1 MSNTWR
7 SWAMRLAS
15 VVLLLPLIV
24 LTVGVPLDGREQ
36 WQCAGATIVGA
47 LVLARGK
54 SRRTTITLAL
64 LSVLVSTRYLFWRTT
79 QTLSFGTPLE
89 FLLGSTLYLA
99 EVYAWVILLLGVVQT
114 SWPLTRPVVEIT
126 GAPEAWP
133 MVDVYVPT
141 YNESLAI
148 VRNTVYAAMDMDYP
162 AGRFRVFI
170 LDDGRRPEF
179 RAFAR
184 AAGCGYITRDNNLHA
199 KAGNLNAAMKRTDG
213 ELIAIFDCDHV
224 PTRAFLQLTVGWFQ
238 KDQRLA
244 LLQTPHYFYSPDPIQ
259 RNLGTVK
266 DMPGEGELFYG
277 PVQEGNDLWNATFF
291 CGSCAIIRRA
301 ALEET
306 NGFAGETVTED
317 AHTALKLQRTG
328 WNTAYINAR
337 LSAGLATERLVVHI
351 GQRVRWARGMTQ
363 ILRIDNP
370 LTGPGL
376 KWQQRL
382 CYLNAM
388 LHFQFPLPR
397 IVFLTSPLAYLLF
410 GQNIIHASAGQI
422 FAYALPHLFCS
433 SAASKRMHRGDRR
446 PFWGE
451 VYETILAFHLVKPTV
466 MTWFQPRKG
475 KFNVTDKGDLL
486 DQTFFD
492 WAIVRPHLICIAL
505 IVGSVLLGFAKLL
518 LFPQMFNIQLD
529 SLVLNTAWATF
540 SLIILLAAVSVARE
554 SRQTRTDIRIP
565 AELPVMIYLASGHV
579 VAGTTINISMGGA
592 AVTLPRE
599 MPVRDL
605 KVTHIT
611 LAMGDE
617 TLAVPVETVRSVA
630 GASYLRFRPMDMT
643 ASRQLVRA
651 VMGRADA
658 WQLPA
663 PHPVVSGLRSIGD
676 IIRVDRVT
684 MKRILRLNFAERR
697 LLRAQRVEAQKRA
710 AAARAEAE
718 STERDNAKP
727 GKGPLARAAAIALM
741 ALGLGLVAQPRAVQA
756 QAQPVTA
763 VAGTPAPLIDPAKA
777 GNGTR
782 HLHLSLKDL
791 RIKTPIRLAG
801 TRGEIGIPFG
811 MRQSDVVTD
820 ATLTLHFAWSPA
832 LLGDLSQLVVLVNGE
847 VVQTVAL
854 RPSDSGGQDLKI
866 AINPAL
872 FLPGDNQ
879 LNFRLLGHYA
889 RDCEDPF
896 HSSLWANIS
905 NTQSWL
911 DLTVQPTAQALDLA
925 RLPGPFFDRFDN
937 GALKLPFV
945 FAGKPDHGDLAAAAS
960 IASWMGSLASYR
972 GYGFKPMVGQLPQGN
987 AVVFL
992 RAGASLPGVDV
1003 PVTGPGATLVRNPV
1017 DASGTLLV
1025 LTGRNDDEI
1034 RLAAGALASGHG
1046 VVGGAH
1052 MAFDGARIPTWPR
1065 YGAPRWI
1072 TTDRPVKLGEVMP
1085 AYALQGMGLPP
1096 GPLTARFRV
1105 APDLFF
1111 WPHDGGSVDLTY
1123 RYPTAPWLDRKGSRL
1138 DVSLNGTYLRT
1149 LPLTGNWWQ
1158 WLLDGGPFGTGS
1170 AHDSVGRQS
1179 VVLPRYTLF
1188 GQNELVFDYNLIL
1201 ADKKKCTGTLPENVR
1216 VALDPNS
1223 TIDLTQAWHALQMPN
1238 LATFAGAG
1246 YPFTVRPD
1254 LAETTVVM
1262 DANPSAEAIEA
1273 FLNVMGRMGDAT
1285 GVATTGVTVVSEID
1299 PDQLHEQDI
1308 LVIGSSALAGTE
1320 ALFGG
1325 APVRFEN
1332 GALRVN
1338 ERTPLQ
1344 YLEALLGGSE
1354 WHGSSDDAQSVVYA
1368 AKGFS
1373 GIVSFQSPFTAGR
1386 TVVALLADQPATL
1399 PALVDGLNDE
1409 KTNAQVQ
1416 GDLSVVTGDGMTSFA
1431 IQPQYWVG
1439 SLPAWMKLGYWFAQ
1453 HPLLMALSALIVAL
1467 LLTGPVYLYFS
1478 RQARRR
1484 LDSAGDDK

>member
-1 MSNTWR
+1 MTASWR
-7 SWAMRLAS
+7 TWAMRLAAI
-15 VVLLLPLIV
+15 VLLLPLV
-24 LTVGVPLDGREQ
+24 ALTIGVPLDAQHQ

-47 LVLARGK
+47 LILARGK
-54 SRRTTITLAL
+54 GQKTTITLAL

-89 FLLGSTLYLA
+89 FLLGGTLYLA
-99 EVYAWVILLLGVVQT
+99 ELYAWVILLLGVLQT
-114 SWPLTRPVVEIT
+114 SWPLERPIVEIA
-126 GAPEAWP
+126 GEPEAWP
-133 MVDVYVPT
+133 FVDVYIPT
-141 YNESLAI
+141 YNESLSI
-148 VRNTVYAAMDMDYP
+148 VRNTVFAAMDMDYP

-179 RAFAR
+179 RTFAR
-184 AAGCGYITRDNNLHA
+184 SAGCGYITRDNNLHA

-238 KDQRLA
+238 RDARLA
-244 LLQTPHYFYSPDPIQ
+244 VLQTPHYFYSPDPIQ
-259 RNLGTVK
+259 RNLSTVK

-277 PVQEGNDLWNATFF
+277 PVQQGNDLWNATFF
-291 CGSCAIIRRA
+291 CGSCAIIRRT

-351 GQRVRWARGMTQ
+351 GQRIRWARGMTQ
-363 ILRIDNP
+363 ILMIDNP
-370 LTGPGL
+370 LRGPGL
-376 KWQQRL
+376 TWQQRF
-382 CYLNAM
+382 CYLTAM

-433 SAASKRMHRGDRR
+433 SAASKRMHKGDRP

-466 MTWFQPRKG
+466 LTWFQPRKG

-492 WAIVRPHLICIAL
+492 WAIVRPHLVCIAL
-505 IVGSVLLGFAKLL
+505 IVGAIALGFAKLL

-554 SRQTRTDIRIP
+554 SRQTRTEIRVP

-579 VAGTTINISMGGA
+579 VAGMTTNISMGGA
-592 AVTLPRE
+592 AVTLPRD
-599 MPVRDL
+599 MPLRDVQ
-605 KVTHIT
+605 VTHIT

-630 GASYLRFRPMDMT
+630 EIAYLRFQPMDIV

-651 VMGRADA
+651 IMGRADA

-663 PHPVVSGLRSIGD
+663 PHAPIAGLKSIGN
-676 IIRVDRVT
+676 IIAVDLIT
-684 MKRILRLNFAERR
+684 LKRMLRLNRAERR
-697 LLRAQRVEAQKRA
+697 RQRAQREQAKQEAVA
-710 AAARAEAE
+710 AAQPQATKA
-718 STERDNAKP
+718 
-727 GKGPLARAAAIALM
+727 PLARAAAIALL
-741 ALGLGLVAQPRAVQA
+741 ALGLGLVAQPREAT
-756 QAQPVTA
+756 AQPVVASTA
-763 VAGTPAPLIDPAKA
+763 SGAPLVDAA
-777 GNGTR
+777 RAGTR
-782 HLHLSLKDL
+782 HIHLSLKDL

-820 ATLTLHFAWSPA
+820 AVLTLHFAWSPA

-847 VVQTVAL
+847 VVQTVQLLPA
-854 RPSDSGGQDLKI
+854 DSGGQELKL

-911 DLTVQPTAQALDLA
+911 DLTVTPTAQALDLA

-937 GALKLPFV
+937 NALKLPFV
-945 FAGKPDHGDLAAAAS
+945 FAGKPSHGDLSAAAS

-972 GYGFKPMVGQLPQGN
+972 GYGFKPAIGQLPQGN

-992 RAGASLPGVDV
+992 RAGQTLPGVDV
-1003 PVTGPGATLVRNPV
+1003 PVTGPAAALVRNPV
-1017 DASGTLLV
+1017 DPNGTLLV

-1034 RLAAGALASGHG
+1034 RLAAATLASGRG
-1046 VVGGAH
+1046 TVGGTR
-1052 MAFDGARIPTWPR
+1052 MAFDGARLPAWPR

-1072 TTDRPVKLGEVMP
+1072 STDHPVKLGEIMP
-1085 AYALQGMGLPP
+1085 AYAMQGLGLPP

-1111 WPHDGGSVDLTY
+1111 WPRDGGSVDLTY

-1138 DVSLNGTYLRT
+1138 DVSMNGTYLRT
-1149 LPLTGNWWQ
+1149 LPLTGTWWQ
-1158 WLLDGGPFGTGS
+1158 WLLDGGPFGTGA
-1170 AHDSVGRQS
+1170 AHNSDSRQS
-1179 VVLPRYTLF
+1179 VVLPRYALF

-1223 TIDLTQAWHALQMPN
+1223 TIDFTRAYHALPMPN

-1262 DANPSAEAIEA
+1262 DAAPQAEAIEA
-1273 FLNVMGRMGDAT
+1273 FLDVMGRMGDST
-1285 GVATTGVTVVSEID
+1285 GVAATGVTVVSDID

-1308 LVIGSSALAGTE
+1308 LVIGSSALANTE
-1320 ALFGG
+1320 ALFGS

-1338 ERTPLQ
+1338 QRSPLQ
-1344 YLEALLGGSE
+1344 YVEALLGGSA
-1354 WHGSSDDAQSVVYA
+1354 WHGTSDDPQSVVYA

-1373 GIVSFQSPFTAGR
+1373 GIVSFQSPFTSGR
-1386 TVVALLADQPATL
+1386 TVVALLADQPGTL
-1399 PALVDGLNDE
+1399 PGLVDGLNDE

-1431 IQPQYWVG
+1431 VQPTYWVG
-1439 SLPAWMKLGYWFAQ
+1439 DLPAWMKLAYWFAQ
-1453 HPLLMALSALIVAL
+1453 HPLLMALSGLIVAIT
-1467 LLTGPVYLYFS
+1467 LTGPTYLYFS